1 MATKHDGEVI
11 IGTELDKTGLR
22 TGIKS
27 ISGELGGLKSVLGK
41 IGAAVAAA
49 FAVEKVIQFGKACV
63 ELGSDLAEVQNVV
76 DVAFGSMSDK
86 MEQFADTAITSY
98 GMSKLAAKKT
108 GSNFMAMAKGMG
120 VAEEAASDMAIGLT
134 GLSGDVASF
143 FNIDQEEAA
152 TKLKSVFTGETE
164 SLKEI
169 GVVMT
174 QANLQAYA
182 LAHGMDS
189 NLSAMS
195 QAQLVALRYAYVMDT
210 LALAQGDFVRTQDS
224 WANQTRILSMQWQ
237 EFMSIIG
244 QALTTVL
251 LPLVKVLNTVVAAL
265 IRMANAFNAAIQA
278 IFGGSRKELSEGT
291 AATDGLADATTG
303 LSGSAADAADAQDG
317 LADSTTAAAKAAK
330 KSLASFDE
338 LNKLQAADAGSG
350 GSGSSGGV
358 GTGGS
363 GVAGLI
369 ESEIGNEVNQAS
381 KLEKLLDRLKAAFA
395 EGWKSGFGDAAA
407 GIENIKADLQ
417 AIGEL
422 LREIWNDPA
431 VEAAVDRFAL
441 TTAKALGQI
450 AGAVASIGV
459 SIAENLAGGF
469 RRYLDSNKGFIKNSL
484 TNIFNAASDLV
495 ALGGNFAAA
504 VAEMFRSL
512 GSEGGKRLTAG
523 LMGVLN
529 DTLPGMLHTFLQ
541 TLYVLFEPML
551 QPFIDNATKIRETLS
566 HLFEVLAPLFEGIAK
581 GVADFYTALN
591 QLYQNVIKPV
601 AEFIGGI
608 LSNVLGDFLDNVN
621 RVLDMLEPF
630 EGVLNSIG
638 QVLGWLVG
646 GISAVAAAFAAWKV
660 FSGVVGIIQGGLG
673 IVGGLFSGVGGLVT
687 GFGTILSGLTGTA
700 SLATSAVSATGVA
713 TGLLSNPVGLA
724 IAAIG
729 ALVAIGVALY
739 ANWDTIKEKAQEVG
753 NACYQFGANLYQ
765 TMYTFGQNAH
775 TTLATFWANTTA
787 DFDTWCATIMGQG
800 RALVAQVQA
809 MWDGFCSQV
818 KALWDSCCTA
828 VSQALSNLQSFWS
841 GVWNAIVA
849 TVTSLVT
856 NLSSRVQGTMNGLSN
871 ALQSGLNRI
880 QQIFSSVWNAIKNT
894 VLGVIDGIVGSV
906 RSMISSIGS
915 AISGLF
921 DRISN
926 LRSSASGAMQSM
938 SNALSRGR
946 SVAEPALVSMPQ
958 VAIPAL
964 ANGAVI
970 PANRRFLAMLGDQT
984 SGTNIE
990 APLDTIKQAVAEVLT
1005 GFAGGGEQPINIY
1018 IGEELLD
1025 TVIAGSQR
1033 RRAVR
1038 SGGR

>member
-338 LNKLQAADAGSG
+338 LNKLQAPDTGSG
-350 GSGSSGGV
+350 GSGSGSAAGG
-358 GTGGS
+358 
-363 GVAGLI
+363 GVAGLV
-369 ESEIGNEVNQAS
+369 ESEIGDGVNQAS
-381 KLEKLLDRLKAAFA
+381 KLEELLNRLKTAFA
-395 EGWKSGFGDAAA
+395 EGWESGFGDAAV

-431 VEAAVDRFAL
+431 VSPAVDRFAL
-441 TTAKALGQI
+441 TITETLGQI

-459 SIAENLAGGF
+459 SIAENLVGGF
-469 RRYLDSNKGFIKNSL
+469 RRYLDSNKEFIKNSL
-484 TNIFNAASDLV
+484 TNIFNATSDLV
-495 ALGGNFAAA
+495 ALGGNLATAI
-504 VAEMFRSL
+504 AEMFRSL
-512 GSEGGKRLTAG
+512 GSEGGKQLTAG

-529 DTLPGMLHTFLQ
+529 NTLLGMLQTFLQ

-566 HLFEVLAPLFEGIAK
+566 HLFEVLAPLFQGIAK
-581 GVADFYTALN
+581 GIADFYTALN

-608 LSNVLGDFLDNVN
+608 LSNVLGDFLDNIN
-621 RVLDMLEPF
+621 MVLDKLEPF
-630 EGVLNSIG
+630 EGLLNGIG

-673 IVGGLFSGVGGLVT
+673 IIGGLFGSVGGLIS

-713 TGLLSNPVGLA
+713 AGLLSNPIGVA
-724 IAAIG
+724 IIAIG
-729 ALVAIGVALY
+729 ALVAAGVALY
-739 ANWDTIKEKAQEVG
+739 ANWDTIKAKAQEIG
-753 NACYQFGANLYQ
+753 DACYQFGANLYQ

-787 DFDTWCATIMGQG
+787 GFDAWCATIMGQG

-818 KALWDSCCTA
+818 KTLWDGCCTA
-828 VSQALSNLQSFWS
+828 LSQALSNLQSSWS
-841 GVWNAIVA
+841 GVWNAIVT

-856 NLSSRVQGTMNGLSN
+856 NLSSRVQGTMNGLSS
-871 ALQSGLNRI
+871 ALQSGLNHI

>member
-291 AATDGLADATTG
+291 AATDGLADATIG
-303 LSGSAADAADAQDG
+303 LGGSAADAADAQDG
-317 LADSTTAAAKAAK
+317 LADSTAAAAKAAK

-350 GSGSSGGV
+350 GSDSSGGA
-358 GTGGS
+358 GGS
-363 GVAGLI
+363 GVAGLV
-369 ESEIGNEVNQAS
+369 ESEIGDGVNQAS
-381 KLEKLLDRLKAAFA
+381 KLEELLSRLKAAFA

-431 VEAAVDRFAL
+431 VAAAVDHFAI

-450 AGAVASIGV
+450 AGAAASIGV
-459 SIAENLAGGF
+459 SIAENLVRGF
-469 RRYLDSNKGFIKNSL
+469 RRYLDSNKEFIKNSL
-484 TNIFNAASDLV
+484 TNIFNATSDLV

-512 GSEGGKRLTAG
+512 GSEGGKQLTAG

-529 DTLPGMLHTFLQ
+529 NTLPRILQTFLQ

-608 LSNVLGDFLDNVN
+608 LSNVLGDFLDNVIM
-621 RVLDMLEPF
+621 VLDMLEPF

-660 FSGVVGIIQGGLG
+660 FSSVVGIIQGGLG
-673 IVGGLFSGVGGLVT
+673 IIGGLFSGVGGLVT

-739 ANWDTIKEKAQEVG
+739 ANWDAIKAKAQEVG
-753 NACYQFGANLYQ
+753 DACYQFGANLYD
-765 TMYTFGQNAH
+765 TMYRFGQQTYDA
-775 TTLATFWANTTA
+775 LSELWANTKA
-787 DFDTWCATIMGQG
+787 SFAAWCAETQARGT
-800 RALVAQVQA
+800 ALVDQA
-809 MWDGFCSQV
+809 ETMWDGFCLQV
-818 KALWDSCCTA
+818 KSLWDGCCAA
-828 VSQALSNLQSFWS
+828 VSQALSNLQSFWV
-841 GVWNAIVA
+841 GVWNAIVS
-849 TVTSLVT
+849 TVTGLVT

-984 SGTNIE
+984 SGTNVE
-990 APLDTIKQAVAEVLT
+990 APLDTIKQAVAEVLN

>member
-27 ISGELGGLKSVLGK
+27 VSGELGGLKNVLGK
-41 IGAAVAAA
+41 VGTAVAAA
-49 FAVEKVIQFGKACV
+49 FAVEKVIQFGKTCV

-120 VAEEAASDMAIGLT
+120 VAEEVASDMAIGLT

-189 NLSAMS
+189 NLTAMS

-291 AATDGLADATTG
+291 AATDGLADATIG
-303 LSGSAADAADAQDG
+303 LGGSAADAADAQDG
-317 LADSTTAAAKAAK
+317 LADSTAAAAKAAK

-350 GSGSSGGV
+350 GSDSSGGA
-358 GTGGS
+358 GGS
-363 GVAGLI
+363 GVAGLV
-369 ESEIGNEVNQAS
+369 ESEIGDGVNQAS
-381 KLEKLLDRLKAAFA
+381 KLEELLSRLKAAFA

-422 LREIWNDPA
+422 LREIWNNPA
-431 VEAAVDRFAL
+431 VAAAVDHFAI

-450 AGAVASIGV
+450 AGAAASIGV
-459 SIAENLAGGF
+459 SIAENLVRGF
-469 RRYLDSNKGFIKNSL
+469 RRYLDSNKEFIKNSL
-484 TNIFNAASDLV
+484 TNIFNATSDLV

-512 GSEGGKRLTAG
+512 GSEGGKQLTAG

-529 DTLPGMLHTFLQ
+529 NTLPRILQTFLQ

-608 LSNVLGDFLDNVN
+608 LSNVLGDFLDNVIM
-621 RVLDMLEPF
+621 VLDMLEPF

-660 FSGVVGIIQGGLG
+660 FSSVVGIIQGGLG
-673 IVGGLFSGVGGLVT
+673 IIGGLFSGVGGLVT

-739 ANWDTIKEKAQEVG
+739 ANWDAIKAKAQEVG
-753 NACYQFGANLYQ
+753 DACYQFGANLYD
-765 TMYTFGQNAH
+765 TMYRFGQQTYDA
-775 TTLATFWANTTA
+775 LSELWANTKA
-787 DFDTWCATIMGQG
+787 SFAAWCAETQARGT
-800 RALVAQVQA
+800 ALVDQA
-809 MWDGFCSQV
+809 ETMWDGFCLQV
-818 KALWDSCCTA
+818 KSLWDGCCAA
-828 VSQALSNLQSFWS
+828 VSQALSNLQSFWV
-841 GVWNAIVA
+841 GVWNAIVS
-849 TVTSLVT
+849 TVTGLVT

-990 APLDTIKQAVAEVLT
+990 APLDTIKQAVAEVLN
-1005 GFAGGGEQPINIY
+1005 GFASGGEQPINIY

>member
-27 ISGELGGLKSVLGK
+27 VSGELGGLKNVLGK
-41 IGAAVAAA
+41 VGTAVAAA
-49 FAVEKVIQFGKACV
+49 FAVEKVIQFGKTCV
-63 ELGSDLAEVQNVV
+63 ELGSELAEVQNVV

-108 GSNFMAMAKGMG
+108 GSNYMAMAKGMG

-303 LSGSAADAADAQDG
+303 LGGSAADAADAQDG
-317 LADSTTAAAKAAK
+317 LADSTAAAAKAAK

-350 GSGSSGGV
+350 GSGSSGGA
-358 GTGGS
+358 GSS
-363 GVAGLI
+363 GVAGLV
-369 ESEIGNEVNQAS
+369 ESEIGDGVNQAS
-381 KLEKLLDRLKAAFA
+381 KLEELLSRLKAAFA
-395 EGWKSGFGDAAA
+395 DGWKSGFGDPAA

-417 AIGEL
+417 EIGEL

-431 VEAAVDRFAL
+431 VAAAVDHFAI

-450 AGAVASIGV
+450 AGAAASVGV
-459 SIAENLAGGF
+459 SIAENLVRGF
-469 RRYLDSNKGFIKNSL
+469 RRYLDSNKEFIKNSL

-512 GSEGGKRLTAG
+512 GSEGGKQLTAG

-529 DTLPGMLHTFLQ
+529 NTLPGMLQTFLQ

-621 RVLDMLEPF
+621 MVLDMLEPF

-673 IVGGLFSGVGGLVT
+673 IIGGLFSGVGGLVT

-739 ANWDTIKEKAQEVG
+739 ANWDAIKAKAQEVG
-753 NACYQFGANLYQ
+753 DACYQFGANLYE
-765 TMYTFGQNAH
+765 TLYNFGQQAYDA
-775 TTLATFWANTTA
+775 LSELWANTKA
-787 DFDTWCATIMGQG
+787 SFAAWCAETQARGT
-800 RALVAQVQA
+800 ALVNGLA
-809 MWDGFCSQV
+809 
-818 KALWDSCCTA
+818 ALMTSLKNAW
-828 VSQALSNLQSFWS
+828 QSI
-841 GVWNAIVA
+841 WNAIVT
-849 TVTSLVT
+849 TVTGLVT

-926 LRSSASGAMQSM
+926 LRSSASGAMQSV

-946 SVAEPALVSMPQ
+946 SAAEPALVSMPQ

-970 PANRRFLAMLGDQT
+970 PANRKFLAVLGDQS
-984 SGTNIE
+984 SGTNVE
-990 APLDTIKQAVAEVLT
+990 APLDTIKQAVAEVL
-1005 GFAGGGEQPINIY
+1005 GSAGNGGSEQPINIY

-1025 TVIAGSQR
+1025 SIIVNSTR
-1033 RRAVR
+1033 RRALR
-1038 SGGR
+1038 SGGMA

>member
-27 ISGELGGLKSVLGK
+27 VSGELGGLKNVLGK
-41 IGAAVAAA
+41 VGTAVAAA
-49 FAVEKVIQFGKACV
+49 FAVEKVIQFGKTCV

-120 VAEEAASDMAIGLT
+120 VAEEVASDMAIGLT

-189 NLSAMS
+189 NLTAMS

-291 AATDGLADATTG
+291 AATDGLADATIG
-303 LSGSAADAADAQDG
+303 LGGSAADAADAQDG
-317 LADSTTAAAKAAK
+317 LADSTAAAAKAAK

-350 GSGSSGGV
+350 GSDSSGGA
-358 GTGGS
+358 GGS
-363 GVAGLI
+363 GVAGLV
-369 ESEIGNEVNQAS
+369 ESEIGDGVNQAS
-381 KLEKLLDRLKAAFA
+381 KLEELLSRLKAAFA

-431 VEAAVDRFAL
+431 VAAAVDHFAI

-450 AGAVASIGV
+450 AGAAASIGV
-459 SIAENLAGGF
+459 SIAENLVRGF
-469 RRYLDSNKGFIKNSL
+469 RRYLDSNKEFIKNSL
-484 TNIFNAASDLV
+484 TNIFNATSDLV

-512 GSEGGKRLTAG
+512 GSEGGKQLTAG

-529 DTLPGMLHTFLQ
+529 NTLPRILQTFLQ

-608 LSNVLGDFLDNVN
+608 LSNVLGDFLDNVIM
-621 RVLDMLEPF
+621 VLDMLEPF

-660 FSGVVGIIQGGLG
+660 FSSVVGIIQGGLG
-673 IVGGLFSGVGGLVT
+673 IIGGLFSGVGGLVT

-739 ANWDTIKEKAQEVG
+739 ANWDAIKAKAQEVG
-753 NACYQFGANLYQ
+753 DACYQFGANLYD
-765 TMYTFGQNAH
+765 TMYRFGQQTYDA
-775 TTLATFWANTTA
+775 LSELWANTKA
-787 DFDTWCATIMGQG
+787 SFAAWCAETQARGT
-800 RALVAQVQA
+800 ALVDQA
-809 MWDGFCSQV
+809 ETMWDGFCLQV
-818 KALWDSCCTA
+818 KSLWDGCCAA
-828 VSQALSNLQSFWS
+828 VSQALSNLQSFWV
-841 GVWNAIVA
+841 GVWNAIVS
-849 TVTSLVT
+849 TVTGLVT

-990 APLDTIKQAVAEVLT
+990 APLDTIKQAVAEVLN

>member
-291 AATDGLADATTG
+291 AATDGLADATIG

-317 LADSTTAAAKAAK
+317 LADSTAAAAKAAK

-350 GSGSSGGV
+350 GSDSSGGA
-358 GTGGS
+358 GGS
-363 GVAGLI
+363 GVAGLV
-369 ESEIGNEVNQAS
+369 ESEIGDGVNQAS
-381 KLEKLLDRLKAAFA
+381 KLEELLSRLKAAFA

-431 VEAAVDRFAL
+431 VAAAVDHFAI

-450 AGAVASIGV
+450 AGAAASIGV
-459 SIAENLAGGF
+459 SIAENLVRGF
-469 RRYLDSNKGFIKNSL
+469 RRYLDSNKEFIKNSL
-484 TNIFNAASDLV
+484 TNIFNATSDLV

-512 GSEGGKRLTAG
+512 GSEGGKQLTAG

-529 DTLPGMLHTFLQ
+529 NTLPRILQTFLQ

-608 LSNVLGDFLDNVN
+608 LSNVLGDFLDNVIM
-621 RVLDMLEPF
+621 VLDMLEPF

-660 FSGVVGIIQGGLG
+660 FSSVVGIIQGGLG
-673 IVGGLFSGVGGLVT
+673 IIGGLFSGVGGLVT

-739 ANWDTIKEKAQEVG
+739 ANWDAIKAKAQEVG
-753 NACYQFGANLYQ
+753 DACYQFGANLYD
-765 TMYTFGQNAH
+765 TMYRFGQQTYDA
-775 TTLATFWANTTA
+775 LSELWANTKA
-787 DFDTWCATIMGQG
+787 SFAAWCAETQARGT
-800 RALVAQVQA
+800 ALVDQA
-809 MWDGFCSQV
+809 ETMWDGFCLQV
-818 KALWDSCCTA
+818 KSLWDGCCAA
-828 VSQALSNLQSFWS
+828 VSQALSNLQSFWV
-841 GVWNAIVA
+841 GVWNAIVS
-849 TVTSLVT
+849 TVTGLVT

-990 APLDTIKQAVAEVLT
+990 APLDTIKQAVAEVLN

>member
-338 LNKLQAADAGSG
+338 LNKLQAPDTGSG
-350 GSGSSGGV
+350 GSGSGSAAGG
-358 GTGGS
+358 
-363 GVAGLI
+363 GVAGLV
-369 ESEIGNEVNQAS
+369 ESEIGDGVNQAS
-381 KLEKLLDRLKAAFA
+381 KLEELLNRLKTAFA
-395 EGWKSGFGDAAA
+395 EGWESGFGDAAV

-431 VEAAVDRFAL
+431 VSPAVDRFAL
-441 TTAKALGQI
+441 TITETLGQI

-459 SIAENLAGGF
+459 SIAENLVGGF
-469 RRYLDSNKGFIKNSL
+469 RRYLDSNKEFIKNSL
-484 TNIFNAASDLV
+484 TNIFNATSDLV
-495 ALGGNFAAA
+495 ALGGNLATAI
-504 VAEMFRSL
+504 AEMFRSL
-512 GSEGGKRLTAG
+512 GSEGGKQLTAG

-529 DTLPGMLHTFLQ
+529 NTLLGMLQTFLQ

-566 HLFEVLAPLFEGIAK
+566 HLFEVLAPLFQGIAK
-581 GVADFYTALN
+581 GIADFYTALN

-608 LSNVLGDFLDNVN
+608 LSNVLGDFLDNIN
-621 RVLDMLEPF
+621 MVLDKLEPF
-630 EGVLNSIG
+630 EGLLNGIG

-673 IVGGLFSGVGGLVT
+673 IIGGLFGSVGGLIS

-713 TGLLSNPVGLA
+713 AGLLSNPIGVA
-724 IAAIG
+724 IIAIG
-729 ALVAIGVALY
+729 ALVAAGVALY
-739 ANWDTIKEKAQEVG
+739 ANWDTIKAKAQEIG
-753 NACYQFGANLYQ
+753 DACYQFGANLYQ

-787 DFDTWCATIMGQG
+787 GFDAWCATIMGQG

-818 KALWDSCCTA
+818 KTLWDGCCTA
-828 VSQALSNLQSFWS
+828 LSQALSNLQSSWS
-841 GVWNAIVA
+841 GVWNAIVT

-856 NLSSRVQGTMNGLSN
+856 NLSSRVQGTMNGLSS
-871 ALQSGLNRI
+871 ALQSGLNHI

-1005 GFAGGGEQPINIY
+1005 GFGGGGEQPINIY